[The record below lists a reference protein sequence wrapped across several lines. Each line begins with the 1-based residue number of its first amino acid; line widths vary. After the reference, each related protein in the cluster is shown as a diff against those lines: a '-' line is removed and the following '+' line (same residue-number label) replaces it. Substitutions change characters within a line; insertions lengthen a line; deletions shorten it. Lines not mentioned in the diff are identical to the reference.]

1 MPQSRAGE
9 RAREAILPLLERRV
23 ETGFAPGLVA
33 LVGESEN
40 AEIVTAGMSSLES
53 GKRMGSDTV
62 FRIASMTKPVT
73 AMAAMMLVE
82 EGKLTLDAPVDAL
95 LPELSNLKVL
105 RRPNDPLDD
114 TVPARR
120 PITLEDILTYRLGS
134 GILFG
139 SPDEYPILA
148 AINER
153 RLAGF
158 GPPLPDEDYG
168 PDEWMRRLGELPL
181 MAQPGER
188 WLYTAGSNVLGVLI
202 TRASGLSLQDFF
214 RTRIFEPLGMADTAF
229 FARPEKQ
236 SRLAESYK
244 PTKRDLERYTTSPTA
259 WKTPP
264 RFPAGDAG
272 LVSTAA
278 DFFAFSRF
286 LLRRGLTGDGRRLL
300 SESSVQAMT
309 RDHLPPNSAPE
320 ASRFCR
326 QAKAGA
332 MASVLCASAPKTA
345 FLPEPMAGLAGSA
358 RAGSQIPSTTAPS
371 SSSPSAPSPARGISP
386 RIARSCVRRTA
397 DLL

>member
-1 MPQSRAGE
+1 MPQSRAAE

-40 AEIVTAGMSSLES
+40 AEIVTAGISSLES
-53 GKRMGSDTV
+53 GERMGSDTV

-73 AMAAMMLVE
+73 AAAAMMLVE

-105 RRPNDPLDD
+105 RRPNGPLDE

-120 PITLEDILTYRLGS
+120 PITLEDILTYRLGT

-148 AINER
+148 AINKR
-153 RLAGF
+153 RFAGF

-202 TRASGLSLQDFF
+202 ARASGLSLQDFF

-229 FARPEKQ
+229 FAPPEKQ

-244 PTKRDLERYTTSPTA
+244 PTQRGLERYTTSPTA

-272 LVSTAA
+272 FVSTAA

-309 RDHLPPNSAPE
+309 RDHLTAEQRAGGEPILSGQGWGYGVGVMREPTEDGVP
-320 ASRFCR
+320 
-326 QAKAGA
+326 AGA
-332 MASVLCASAPKTA
+332 YGWTGGLGTSWIADPVNDRTVILLTQRA
-345 FLPEPMAGLAGSA
+345 F
-358 RAGSQIPSTTAPS
+358 T
-371 SSSPSAPSPARGISP
+371 SP
-386 RIARSCVRRTA
+386 RDVAAHSEVWRAAYRYLV
-397 DLL
+397 